1 MFYLIQYFRLAIG
14 DTDNNVIAS
23 DSSLAPSHHTGN
35 KNEKWYVNYQ
45 SENVFKIGNASNNK
59 LLTSSEDKVS
69 LSDDSDSEEQKWK
82 IEGVEKDY
90 DGYFL
95 YYTISSNS
103 DSSKF
108 LTYTANKGFSLE
120 KYSGKEYQHFKIN
133 LDGLEGFGANC
144 KTSLGEKAGLIGG
157 LLGPSVISNTKDEF
171 IAAINS
177 DGPKTIHMNANF
189 DLINDKNTRIRDYK
203 TICGSLRYKSI
214 YNGNFRTND
223 PNGKDAPSDNII
235 FRNIDF
241 EIREDADRTLLNIFA
256 SRQIWIDH
264 CIFSNTIDID
274 AKGDGSDCLGE
285 FVWINTPD
293 PNKPDE
299 KYADRS
305 PDYITVSY
313 CIFGIKFWCFESG
326 TQNNDKTRNRITF
339 SYNGWYSNVRR
350 CPEVGNGCAHIYN
363 NFYFGKGQKDNGD
376 YLAQIIGGEGSE
388 ILSQNNM
395 FEGF

>member
-1 MFYLIQYFRLAIG
+1 MHNLVQYFRLAIG

-23 DSSLAPSHHTGN
+23 DSSLAPSHHFGN

-59 LLTSSEDKVS
+59 LLPCSEDKVS

-120 KYSGKEYQHFKIN
+120 EYSGKEYQHFKIN

-157 LLGPSVISNTKDEF
+157 LLGPSVIVNTKDEF

-177 DGPKTIHMNANF
+177 DGPKTIHINANF

-203 TICGSLRYKSI
+203 TICGSTKYKII

-235 FRNIDF
+235 LRNIYF
-241 EIREDADRTLLNIFA
+241 E
-256 SRQIWIDH
+256 
-264 CIFSNTIDID
+264 
-274 AKGDGSDCLGE
+274 
-285 FVWINTPD
+285 
-293 PNKPDE
+293 
-299 KYADRS
+299 
-305 PDYITVSY
+305 
-313 CIFGIKFWCFESG
+313 
-326 TQNNDKTRNRITF
+326 
-339 SYNGWYSNVRR
+339 
-350 CPEVGNGCAHIYN
+350 
-363 NFYFGKGQKDNGD
+363 
-376 YLAQIIGGEGSE
+376 
-388 ILSQNNM
+388 
-395 FEGF
+395 